1 MTNLLSKTAVVYRPA
16 NDRFHSRLSWL
27 DSRHTFSFSN
37 HFDPTWTG
45 FGPLLVINDDT
56 IAAGEGFGM
65 HPHRDMEIIT
75 VMVEGQ
81 INHQDSMGHA
91 EVLRAGEVQRMS
103 AGTGIVH
110 SEMNKGPSPCRL
122 LQIWIEPVH
131 KGLEPSYEQRH
142 IEVGKAWT
150 PLLNPDP
157 SQGAMA
163 IDRPVRLWRAQPK
176 QGQDL
181 TLPEESG
188 DTLWLQLIN
197 GSVQLEGID
206 GDAPDALHCGDGLG
220 LRNQRNWTLTSQSD
234 DTDLLLFSLA

>member
-1 MTNLLSKTAVVYRPA
+1 MTQPNLLIRPA
-16 NDRFHSRLSWL
+16 VERFHSQRDWLESW
-27 DSRHTFSFSN
+27 HTFSFSN
-37 HFDPTWTG
+37 HFDPAWTG

-81 INHQDSMGHA
+81 INHQDSMGNA

-110 SEMNKGPSPCRL
+110 SEMNKGESPCRL

-206 GDAPDALHCGDGLG
+206 GDAPDALHSGDGLG

-234 DTDLLLFSLA
+234 DADLLLFSLA

>member
-1 MTNLLSKTAVVYRPA
+1 MSQTELLIRPSA
-16 NDRFHSRLSWL
+16 ERFHSRLSWL
-27 DSRHTFSFSN
+27 DSRHTFSFAN
-37 HFDPTWTG
+37 HFDPAWTG
-45 FGPLLVINDDT
+45 FGPLLVINDDV

-75 VMVEGQ
+75 VMVDGQ

-110 SEMNKGPSPCRL
+110 SEMNKGDKPCRL
-122 LQIWIEPVH
+122 LQIWIAPLQ

-142 IEVGKAWT
+142 IEIDQDWT

-157 SQGAMA
+157 NQGAMA
-163 IDRPVRLWRAQPK
+163 INRPVHLWRAQPK
-176 QGQDL
+176 RGQQL
-181 TLPEESG
+181 TLPAQAG
-188 DTLWLQLIN
+188 DTHWLQLIN
-197 GSVQLEGID
+197 GSIQLGGLD
-206 GDAPDALHCGDGLG
+206 GAAPETLQVGDGLG
-220 LRNQRNWTLTSQSD
+220 LRGQRDWSLTGQAD